1 MQAFTPNNQFNSPKL
16 VKYTKSLFLPS
27 LLALIMT
34 QPASAQNA
42 WNGGGSSSLW
52 SDGANWT
59 NGVAPSGSPGAI
71 TFAGSSRTTNTNN
84 ITGLT
89 FSSLTFSN
97 TSSWNLSG
105 NSFSLGGGLTGIGGQ
120 TVAIANDI
128 TMTANATFQTQ
139 SAAASSIVLSGSLSA
154 ASRTITKDGSG
165 SVGNPDTSDLFFDGN
180 GKTVSIGTFQQRK
193 GGVSFENG
201 VGATIGTYQLGN
213 DATHNGIDPFATIR
227 GASTVVSNTSV
238 EIGRQ
243 ANAARLTLESG
254 TFNAGTLLTGQ
265 NAGALS
271 GSGFYQSGGTA
282 TIGAMR
288 LANNGASRVEISG
301 GTLNVTGA
309 ISATNSSSFKLVEGG
324 SSVMT
329 ISGGEVLMGAGGG
342 GIFQLATG
350 TGSGTLN
357 LDGGTLTTVGFFKN
371 NTTGSSVINLNGGTL
386 KSGAS
391 TTGFFNANVN
401 TTVNVGD
408 GGAVIDT
415 AGFNVSVKANLLG
428 SGTGGLTKNGFGRLS
443 LEGSNTYTGATR
455 VVTGTLLLNTNGV
468 IGSTLVE
475 VGTGAT
481 FSNDSGSVLTKSFAL
496 AEGSSLGG
504 SSGFVSS
511 SLAVTGDL
519 ADGFATIG
527 LGTFTKA
534 NALTFTLT
542 GVNPGLYEGLFS
554 GSLGGAFDSVFVG
567 ASELVFQGAGIF
579 SGGGPAGFEYVYD
592 DNLNSLDVVPEPS
605 VVALFAAGLFVL
617 GGRFLLRR
625 RQARV

>member
-1 MQAFTPNNQFNSPKL
+1 M
-16 VKYTKSLFLPS
+16 KYTQHLCFLT

-59 NGVAPSGSPGAI
+59 NGVAPSGSAGAI
-71 TFAGSSRTTNTNN
+71 TFAGSSRTTNTND

-105 NSFSLGGGLTGIGGQ
+105 NSFSLGGGLTGIAGQ
-120 TVAIANDI
+120 TVAIANDV

-139 SAAASSIVLSGSLSA
+139 NAAASSIVLSGSLSA

-193 GGVSFENG
+193 GGVIFDNG
-201 VGATIGTYQLGN
+201 VSATIGTNQVGN
-213 DATHNGIDPFATIR
+213 DATHNGINPFQTVR

-265 NAGALS
+265 NVGALS
-271 GSGFYQSGGTA
+271 GSGYYQSGGTA
-282 TIGAMR
+282 NISTMR
-288 LANNGASRVEISG
+288 LANNGASTVEISG

-309 ISATNSSSFKLVEGG
+309 TSATNSSAFKLVEGG
-324 SSVMT
+324 TSVMT
-329 ISGGEVLMGAGGG
+329 ITGGEVLMGTGGG

-350 TGSGTLN
+350 TGNGTLN
-357 LDGGTLTTVGFFKN
+357 LEGGTLTTFGFFKN
-371 NTTGSSVINLNGGTL
+371 NTTGASVINLNGGTL
-386 KSGAS
+386 KAGAS

-401 TTVNVGD
+401 TTVNVGN

-415 AGFNVSVKANLLG
+415 AGFNVAVKADLLANG
-428 SGTGGLTKNGFGRLS
+428 SGSLTKSGSGNLT
-443 LEGSNTYTGATR
+443 LEGNNTYTGDT
-455 VVTGTLLLNTNGV
+455 VVAAGSMLLNTNGTIASSV
-468 IGSTLVE
+468 LGIM
-475 VGTGAT
+475 TGASFT
-481 FSNDSGSVLTKSFAL
+481 NNSGSALTKSFEL

-504 SSGFVSS
+504 TSSFVST
-511 SLAVTGDL
+511 SLEASANL
-519 ADGFATIG
+519 ADGFSTIN
-527 LGTFTKA
+527 LGTFVKA
-534 NALTFTLT
+534 NSLTFALT
-542 GVNPGLYEGLFS
+542 GVSTGFYDELFAGDLS
-554 GSLGGAFDSVFVG
+554 GSFDSVYVG
-567 ASELVFQGAGIF
+567 ASELTFQGAGVF
-579 SGGGPAGFEYVYD
+579 SGVGPSGLEYVYN
-592 DNLNSLDVVPEPS
+592 DNSNSLNVVPEPS
-605 VVALFAAGLFVL
+605 VVALFAAGLVVL
-617 GGRFLLRR
+617 AGRSLLRR
-625 RQARV
+625 RSVT